1 VPTDP
6 ASVAARGAA
15 DAAGVAEPL
24 GEWDADPDGD
34 GDAES
39 APGLA
44 DADDGDAVGDA
55 VSVGLTEGAGEDGV
69 IVGVGASV
77 GVHAGAVAVLV
88 LEQPPT
94 SSNTALA
101 QAREVRFMMLPASH
115 RAARRAGSDAGE
127 APETASDGSPT
138 RAAERSR

>member
-1 VPTDP
+1 MDVLL
-6 ASVAARGAA
+6 SRLSRRKQLMV
-15 DAAGVAEPL
+15 EL
-24 GEWDADPDGD
+24 F
-34 GDAES
+34 
-39 APGLA
+39 GL
-44 DADDGDAVGDA
+44 
-55 VSVGLTEGAGEDGV
+55 
-69 IVGVGASV
+69 IVFLMP
-77 GVHAGAVAVLV
+77 VAVLV